1 MAEKFS
7 LTAQLNLQAPTNV
20 KQVFNNIQKQ
30 LSGATVNVNVA
41 NSAKAV
47 KDLNNVANATQK
59 IEKES
64 KKAAKGADVMGKA
77 FGSAL
82 KNVLRY
88 DLARR
93 VFSAFTNTVEQG
105 IKDAIDFER
114 AMIRIAQVSGQ
125 TMQQLKGLQNTITNL
140 STSLGVSS
148 SSLVKVGLILKQ
160 TGLSVKDTQLAMA
173 ALAKTELAPTFDNI
187 TDTAETAVAAMR
199 QFGLEASRLES
210 LLGKINTVAANFA
223 VEASDIGV
231 AIKRAGGA
239 FKAAGGQVE
248 ELIALFTSV
257 RATTRETAETIATGF
272 RTIFTRLQRPT
283 TIKFLRQFGIELT
296 DLKGK
301 FVGPYEAV
309 RRLSNALSGLDPRD
323 LRFSAIVEQLG
334 GFRQVSKV
342 IPMIQKFNTAQA
354 AMKAQMEGSGSL
366 AKDAAT
372 AQQSLAVQIQKL
384 TENVKEMFRAVAE
397 STAFQALAKL
407 ALGLANAVAKVGK
420 ALAPVLPILGAFVA
434 ARAAAWAG
442 GKLMGG
448 GIGGL
453 NRSLGSA
460 MGDTS
465 DVYKGNR
472 GGRVRRFS
480 KGGWVP
486 GTGNGDTVPAMLE
499 PGEFVL
505 RKSAAQAF
513 GPRLNGINKYAD
525 GGKSKDGTKISRTP
539 SLAKA
544 LFQDVYDGDSYRIHG
559 IPSAT
564 KWKTTTR
571 LDGADAYE
579 LRTGTPREK
588 LLGKLAKEAAQ
599 QHAAFSVDQN
609 IVGMMDVDP
618 KRKEKFGRP
627 IMHDKALADSLI
639 KQGLGESGRATGGLD
654 DRITEYAKSGRARAG
669 IGKGLAADHYREWI
683 RERKQQLKAAPIE
696 ANKGGEIPSLL
707 TPGEFVVNKKSAQAF
722 GYGKLRKMNRYNQGG
737 KTGGGGAMHSG
748 GIPVSAS
755 RGTTMALE
763 DLRAGAVGGAKGLYQ
778 MSEAATMGAAKNVM
792 YVQAAGAFAE
802 QLGMGGDAL
811 DFWTSTLSTSSG
823 ILGGF
828 NSMMDQAEASGF
840 MDQLGGFA
848 DMLGDKNSKVGG
860 ILDSFGGKLSKKGG
874 LLGKVGKG
882 VQGMGG
888 GLKQTMG
895 NVQDLRDKGIFH
907 KGVTKYEGKAADIEA
922 RKAKLEGKS
931 GKFHQKATMQAKR
944 AEAMKGSADNLGKS
958 AGKEFGK
965 ARQLRAEQ
973 QKLVTKRTTP
983 MGKAGRAEYHKL
995 GKMADE
1001 AEAAGKALKAQGQA
1015 AGDAAKKFAKSS
1027 ATNMKN
1033 SKKAAAVAKKFG
1045 PQLGKAAKGAKLAA
1059 MGLKALNP
1067 VAIIAE
1073 VAIGKLGAAI
1083 EKNATDKI
1091 GALDFER
1098 EGGTAGSETKIKAQ
1112 AAAGGALKG
1121 GAAGAGIGAAV
1132 GSVIPVVGTLIGAI
1146 AGGVIGAAIG
1156 AISAWVNAAKLIKQ
1170 AKFNAKLKSMG
1181 QAMDNYS
1188 KGLTDSKRVA
1198 ASISDMDTAIEDFGH
1213 AMKMEDVIAAQK
1225 KQAEIGKAV
1234 LEAEKGKAKSVEEFR
1249 RNNKSLIDGMKG
1261 RSDVTQKEIDAMEK
1275 DIEARLKSETAME
1288 NYAKEQERQAKRL
1301 ARLRN
1306 ISGVFDELGARMNA
1320 FGGVLSGIS
1329 SPTGAVNMGSLSAAV
1344 RPGAKDKESIKR
1356 YDSMIDLL
1364 GNIGGETPGGLS
1376 PYADEAKAGAFLER
1390 NLGSAVT
1397 LASSG
1402 GGLESEGGPAGQIM
1416 KQLGAAYERETGKK
1430 FEGSIAQKEVSE
1442 GLQGKTDEELR
1453 AAMKDPAKLEGLVG
1467 ELQGNLK
1474 EVNETFKQAAE
1485 MLDNHNGMLSQAYME
1500 HLKLEQE
1507 YVSKQQSLVD
1517 QRFAQKNASAERL
1530 STSAFGGPSN
1540 ADVQANFMEKQRM
1553 AVEGVN
1559 GIGGMSQDRQ
1569 NELTAAGGVGS
1580 VDAVGAV
1587 FKNISAELQ
1596 ASNAKIATAAEQAG
1610 VAPDDMKTAGN
1621 LADSQKDLIEKNK
1634 QLQAEYDATKG
1645 VLESYANSQQ
1655 RMIALNKELSQAQ
1668 GKRKTMK
1675 ELAISAK
1682 YGTAEEK
1689 DSAQKL
1695 INAIAIAQQQ
1705 GIDAVAPEL
1714 QKSVIGYLPNIFGAE
1729 GEGMIDK
1736 GLEDSGFGGEG
1747 ITKVSAEEKRI
1758 DAEMSA
1764 IEESGIKAGEYI
1776 GQEVGMR
1783 ADAMATNI
1791 ESLHAKFL
1799 TDLKSLLAEDAAQA
1813 AIEDKNLAGA
1823 KGEKAAEQKA
1833 IITKAAEQLGMGQ
1846 GEEAYKK
1853 FTQDQAGETKGTA
1866 NERMKALL
1874 SGSLTSKTQD
1884 EAQKKVDFMSTSS
1897 AALESGEFANFAAL
1911 LDYDNDD
1918 KDNFGGLSMGDAFG
1932 MTGED
1937 LRANMEEALDEGWGN
1952 NEEIAELTKDQNNA
1966 LGKMLAGLKAQYVES
1981 GMGTGSDFLDMQE
1994 SVVKGLG
2001 GSAEADAASLL
2012 GGLLDQMKISA
2023 DNSKTQIKD
2032 NKAMRTSL
2040 GVSETG
2046 AVDITDEE
2054 QRSLVGIKSAS
2065 DVDTRAAE
2073 AEASVIAADKQ
2084 ILAAEAQIKQAETE
2098 KAAAAIEKSVREG
2111 ETKAKFQ
2118 DVAAKGLASAETI
2131 KPVEENTQLAANS
2144 LNDLATHA
2152 LTQGSLYTHDI
2163 HCEVLLQ
2170 AILSELTGGAGGVAM
2185 SEEANSLL
2193 TSNEEAAAK
2202 ATPADGGMSRPMTGA
2217 DKAKAQLNA
2226 MASGSGTAGLDD
2238 TIAKFSKATEELGGV
2253 MGNALSVEV
2262 GGTIDV
2268 NVNMNGADFLKGAK
2282 DSLGKY
2288 ASQQVSKGI
2297 NNFITQGL
2305 KNNNVKTRPDW
2316 VNEGGTN
2323 DIPGSDNNES
2333 GSI

>member
-1 MAEKFS
+1 MRGRGGA
-7 LTAQLNLQAPTNV
+7 A
-20 KQVFNNIQKQ
+20 FNNMFF
-30 LSGATVNVNVA
+30 
-41 NSAKAV
+41 NS
-47 KDLNNVANATQK
+47 
-59 IEKES
+59 
-64 KKAAKGADVMGKA
+64 
-77 FGSAL
+77 
-82 KNVLRY
+82 
-88 DLARR
+88 
-93 VFSAFTNTVEQG
+93 
-105 IKDAIDFER
+105 
-114 AMIRIAQVSGQ
+114 
-125 TMQQLKGLQNTITNL
+125 
-140 STSLGVSS
+140 
-148 SSLVKVGLILKQ
+148 
-160 TGLSVKDTQLAMA
+160 
-173 ALAKTELAPTFDNI
+173 
-187 TDTAETAVAAMR
+187 
-199 QFGLEASRLES
+199 
-210 LLGKINTVAANFA
+210 
-223 VEASDIGV
+223 
-231 AIKRAGGA
+231 
-239 FKAAGGQVE
+239 
-248 ELIALFTSV
+248 
-257 RATTRETAETIATGF
+257 
-272 RTIFTRLQRPT
+272 
-283 TIKFLRQFGIELT
+283 
-296 DLKGK
+296 
-301 FVGPYEAV
+301 
-309 RRLSNALSGLDPRD
+309 
-323 LRFSAIVEQLG
+323 
-334 GFRQVSKV
+334 
-342 IPMIQKFNTAQA
+342 
-354 AMKAQMEGSGSL
+354 
-366 AKDAAT
+366 
-372 AQQSLAVQIQKL
+372 
-384 TENVKEMFRAVAE
+384 ENVDANGNKIQYGYD
-397 STAFQALAKL
+397 STGRRPLFNAP
-407 ALGLANAVAKVGK
+407 GLAN
-420 ALAPVLPILGAFVA
+420 
-434 ARAAAWAG
+434 
-442 GKLMGG
+442 KL
-448 GIGGL
+448 L
-453 NRSLGSA
+453 NTQS
-460 MGDTS
+460 
-465 DVYKGNR
+465 
-472 GGRVRRFS
+472 
-480 KGGWVP
+480 
-486 GTGNGDTVPAMLE
+486 
-499 PGEFVL
+499 
-505 RKSAAQAF
+505 
-513 GPRLNGINKYAD
+513 AD
-525 GGKSKDGTKISRTP
+525 GKP
-539 SLAKA
+539 LAVPMKKA
-544 LFQDVYDGDSYRIHG
+544 Q
-559 IPSAT
+559 
-564 KWKTTTR
+564 
-571 LDGADAYE
+571 
-579 LRTGTPREK
+579 
-588 LLGKLAKEAAQ
+588 
-599 QHAAFSVDQN
+599 
-609 IVGMMDVDP
+609 
-618 KRKEKFGRP
+618 
-627 IMHDKALADSLI
+627 
-639 KQGLGESGRATGGLD
+639 
-654 DRITEYAKSGRARAG
+654 
-669 IGKGLAADHYREWI
+669 
-683 RERKQQLKAAPIE
+683 
-696 ANKGGEIPSLL
+696 GGEIPSLL

-722 GYGKLRKMNRYNQGG
+722 GYGKLRKMNRYKGGG
-737 KTGGGGAMHSG
+737 KTGAGGSGAMHSG
-748 GIPVSAS
+748 GVPVSAS
-755 RGTTMALE
+755 RGTSMALE
-763 DLRAGAVGGAKGLYQ
+763 DLRRGAVAGTQGLYQ
-778 MSEAATMGAAKNVM
+778 MGEAATMGAAKNIM

-802 QLGMGGDAL
+802 QLGMGGETL

-888 GLKQTMG
+888 GLTKTMS
-895 NVQDLRDKGIFH
+895 NVSDLREKGLFH
-907 KGVTKYEGKAADIEA
+907 KGVTKAEGKIAQVDRIKA
-922 RKAKLEGKS
+922 RPER
-931 GKFHQKATMQAKR
+931 FRQKALMQAKR
-944 AEAMKGSADNLGKS
+944 AEAMKGTASNLGQKAGQEFSKAKS
-958 AGKEFGK
+958 
-965 ARQLRAEQ
+965 LRAQ
-973 QKLVTKRTTP
+973 QQALVTKRTTP

-1001 AEAAGKALKAQGQA
+1001 AEAAGKALKTQGRA
-1015 AGDAAKKFAKSS
+1015 ASESAKKFAKSS
-1027 ATNMKN
+1027 ATQMKN
-1033 SKKAAAVAKKFG
+1033 SAKATKQVAKMA
-1045 PQLGKAAKGAKLAA
+1045 PQLGKAAKGAKFAA

-1073 VAIGKLGAAI
+1073 VAIGKLGASI

-1091 GALDFER
+1091 AALDFER
-1098 EGGTAGSETKIKAQ
+1098 EGGTAGSETAIKAQ

-1132 GSVIPVVGTLIGAI
+1132 GSVIPIVGTLVGAI
-1146 AGGVIGAAIG
+1146 AGGIIGAAWG
-1156 AISAWVNAAKLIKQ
+1156 AIDAWLNAAKMIKQ
-1170 AKFNAKLKSMG
+1170 AKFNAKLKAMG

-1198 ASISDMDTAIEDFGH
+1198 ASMADMDTAIKDFGH

-1249 RNNKSLIDGMKG
+1249 RNNKTLIDGMKG

-1275 DIEARLKSETAME
+1275 DIEARLKSEAAME
-1288 NYAKEQERQAKRL
+1288 KYAKEQERQAKRL

-1306 ISGVFDELGARMNA
+1306 ISGVFKELGARMNA

-1329 SPTGAVNMGSLSAAV
+1329 SPTGAINMGSLSAAV

-1376 PYADEAKAGAFLER
+1376 PYADDAKAGAFLER

-1416 KQLGAAYERETGKK
+1416 KQLGAAYERETGQK
-1430 FEGSIAQKEVSE
+1430 FEGSIAQKEVE
-1442 GLQGKTDEELR
+1442 KGLQGKTDEELR
-1453 AAMKDPAKLEGLVG
+1453 GAMADPAKLEGLVG

-1530 STSAFGGPSN
+1530 GLAGPSN
-1540 ADVQANFMEKQRM
+1540 ADVQANFLEKQKM

-1569 NELTAAGGVGS
+1569 NELKAAGGVGS

-1596 ASNAKIATAAEQAG
+1596 ANNAQIATAANEAG
-1610 VAPDDMKTAGN
+1610 VAPADMKTAGN

-1655 RMIALNKELSQAQ
+1655 RMIKLNKDLSASQQ
-1668 GKRKTMK
+1668 KTKTLK
-1675 ELAISAK
+1675 ELAIQSE

-1689 DSAQKL
+1689 DSANQL
-1695 INAIAIAQQQ
+1695 LNEIAKVQQA
-1705 GIDAVAPEL
+1705 GDLSAAAPEM
-1714 QKSVIGYLPNIFGAE
+1714 QRMIIPYLEQILGKEEADKIVN
-1729 GEGMIDK
+1729 K
-1736 GLEDSGFGGEG
+1736 GLIEGGKGGEG
-1747 ITKVSAEEKRI
+1747 ITSASAETKKI

-1799 TDLKSLLAEDAAQA
+1799 TDLKMLLAEDAAQA
-1813 AIEDKNLAGA
+1813 AQEDKNLAGA

-1833 IITKAAEQLGMGQ
+1833 VVTKAAKDLGMTYEQ
-1846 GEEAYKK
+1846 
-1853 FTQDQAGETKGTA
+1853 FTQDQEGEAEGTA
-1866 NERMKALL
+1866 DNRMQALL
-1874 SGSLTSKTQD
+1874 GGALTSKTQD
-1884 EAQKKVDFMSTSS
+1884 EAQKKVDFMASSS
-1897 AALESGEFANFAAL
+1897 AALDNEGDTFANFADL
-1911 LDYDNDD
+1911 LDYDNNDD
-1918 KDNFGGLSMGDAFG
+1918 DNFGGRNMADAFG
-1932 MTGED
+1932 MTDDSATGGETF
-1937 LRANMEEALDEGWGN
+1937 RKKMMEALDEGWGN
-1952 NEEIAELTKDQNNA
+1952 NEEIAELTKKQGGA
-1966 LGKMLAGLKAQYVES
+1966 LNELLSGLKAQYVES
-1981 GMGTGSDFLDMQE
+1981 GMGTGEEFLDMQA
-1994 SVVKGLG
+1994 SVLKGLE
-2001 GSAEADAASLL
+2001 GSEEADASTLL
-2012 GGLLDQMKISA
+2012 GGMLDQMKITA
-2023 DNSKTQIKD
+2023 DGAKTQIKD
-2032 NKAMRTSL
+2032 NKAMRKSL

-2065 DVDTRAAE
+2065 DIDTRAAE

-2084 ILAAEAQIKQAETE
+2084 IQAAEAQIKQAETE

-2118 DVAAKGLASAETI
+2118 DVGAKGLASAETI

-2144 LNDLATHA
+2144 LDSLATHA

-2193 TSNEEAAAK
+2193 SGSGEGITE
-2202 ATPADGGMSRPMTGA
+2202 ATPADGGMSRPAGWGA

-2268 NVNMNGADFLKGAK
+2268 NVNMNGADFLKGAQ
-2282 DSLGKY
+2282 DALGQY

-2305 KNNNVKTRPDW
+2305 KNNSVKTRPDW

-2323 DIPGSDNNES
+2323 DIPGSSNNES

>member
-1 MAEKFS
+1 
-7 LTAQLNLQAPTNV
+7 
-20 KQVFNNIQKQ
+20 
-30 LSGATVNVNVA
+30 
-41 NSAKAV
+41 
-47 KDLNNVANATQK
+47 
-59 IEKES
+59 
-64 KKAAKGADVMGKA
+64 
-77 FGSAL
+77 
-82 KNVLRY
+82 
-88 DLARR
+88 
-93 VFSAFTNTVEQG
+93 
-105 IKDAIDFER
+105 
-114 AMIRIAQVSGQ
+114 
-125 TMQQLKGLQNTITNL
+125 
-140 STSLGVSS
+140 
-148 SSLVKVGLILKQ
+148 
-160 TGLSVKDTQLAMA
+160 
-173 ALAKTELAPTFDNI
+173 
-187 TDTAETAVAAMR
+187 
-199 QFGLEASRLES
+199 
-210 LLGKINTVAANFA
+210 
-223 VEASDIGV
+223 
-231 AIKRAGGA
+231 
-239 FKAAGGQVE
+239 
-248 ELIALFTSV
+248 
-257 RATTRETAETIATGF
+257 
-272 RTIFTRLQRPT
+272 
-283 TIKFLRQFGIELT
+283 
-296 DLKGK
+296 
-301 FVGPYEAV
+301 
-309 RRLSNALSGLDPRD
+309 
-323 LRFSAIVEQLG
+323 
-334 GFRQVSKV
+334 
-342 IPMIQKFNTAQA
+342 
-354 AMKAQMEGSGSL
+354 
-366 AKDAAT
+366 
-372 AQQSLAVQIQKL
+372 
-384 TENVKEMFRAVAE
+384 
-397 STAFQALAKL
+397 
-407 ALGLANAVAKVGK
+407 
-420 ALAPVLPILGAFVA
+420 
-434 ARAAAWAG
+434 
-442 GKLMGG
+442 
-448 GIGGL
+448 
-453 NRSLGSA
+453 
-460 MGDTS
+460 
-465 DVYKGNR
+465 
-472 GGRVRRFS
+472 
-480 KGGWVP
+480 
-486 GTGNGDTVPAMLE
+486 
-499 PGEFVL
+499 
-505 RKSAAQAF
+505 
-513 GPRLNGINKYAD
+513 
-525 GGKSKDGTKISRTP
+525 
-539 SLAKA
+539 
-544 LFQDVYDGDSYRIHG
+544 
-559 IPSAT
+559 
-564 KWKTTTR
+564 
-571 LDGADAYE
+571 
-579 LRTGTPREK
+579 
-588 LLGKLAKEAAQ
+588 
-599 QHAAFSVDQN
+599 
-609 IVGMMDVDP
+609 
-618 KRKEKFGRP
+618 
-627 IMHDKALADSLI
+627 
-639 KQGLGESGRATGGLD
+639 
-654 DRITEYAKSGRARAG
+654 
-669 IGKGLAADHYREWI
+669 
-683 RERKQQLKAAPIE
+683 
-696 ANKGGEIPSLL
+696 
-707 TPGEFVVNKKSAQAF
+707 
-722 GYGKLRKMNRYNQGG
+722 
-737 KTGGGGAMHSG
+737 
-748 GIPVSAS
+748 
-755 RGTTMALE
+755 
-763 DLRAGAVGGAKGLYQ
+763 
-778 MSEAATMGAAKNVM
+778 
-792 YVQAAGAFAE
+792 
-802 QLGMGGDAL
+802 
-811 DFWTSTLSTSSG
+811 
-823 ILGGF
+823 
-828 NSMMDQAEASGF
+828 
-840 MDQLGGFA
+840 
-848 DMLGDKNSKVGG
+848 
-860 ILDSFGGKLSKKGG
+860 
-874 LLGKVGKG
+874 
-882 VQGMGG
+882 
-888 GLKQTMG
+888 
-895 NVQDLRDKGIFH
+895 
-907 KGVTKYEGKAADIEA
+907 
-922 RKAKLEGKS
+922 
-931 GKFHQKATMQAKR
+931 
-944 AEAMKGSADNLGKS
+944 
-958 AGKEFGK
+958 
-965 ARQLRAEQ
+965 
-973 QKLVTKRTTP
+973 
-983 MGKAGRAEYHKL
+983 
-995 GKMADE
+995 
-1001 AEAAGKALKAQGQA
+1001 
-1015 AGDAAKKFAKSS
+1015 
-1027 ATNMKN
+1027 
-1033 SKKAAAVAKKFG
+1033 
-1045 PQLGKAAKGAKLAA
+1045 
-1059 MGLKALNP
+1059 
-1067 VAIIAE
+1067 
-1073 VAIGKLGAAI
+1073 
-1083 EKNATDKI
+1083 
-1091 GALDFER
+1091 
-1098 EGGTAGSETKIKAQ
+1098 
-1112 AAAGGALKG
+1112 
-1121 GAAGAGIGAAV
+1121 
-1132 GSVIPVVGTLIGAI
+1132 
-1146 AGGVIGAAIG
+1146 
-1156 AISAWVNAAKLIKQ
+1156 
-1170 AKFNAKLKSMG
+1170 
-1181 QAMDNYS
+1181 
-1188 KGLTDSKRVA
+1188 
-1198 ASISDMDTAIEDFGH
+1198 
-1213 AMKMEDVIAAQK
+1213 
-1225 KQAEIGKAV
+1225 
-1234 LEAEKGKAKSVEEFR
+1234 
-1249 RNNKSLIDGMKG
+1249 
-1261 RSDVTQKEIDAMEK
+1261 
-1275 DIEARLKSETAME
+1275 
-1288 NYAKEQERQAKRL
+1288 
-1301 ARLRN
+1301 
-1306 ISGVFDELGARMNA
+1306 
-1320 FGGVLSGIS
+1320 
-1329 SPTGAVNMGSLSAAV
+1329 
-1344 RPGAKDKESIKR
+1344 
-1356 YDSMIDLL
+1356 
-1364 GNIGGETPGGLS
+1364 
-1376 PYADEAKAGAFLER
+1376 
-1390 NLGSAVT
+1390 
-1397 LASSG
+1397 
-1402 GGLESEGGPAGQIM
+1402 
-1416 KQLGAAYERETGKK
+1416 
-1430 FEGSIAQKEVSE
+1430 
-1442 GLQGKTDEELR
+1442 
-1453 AAMKDPAKLEGLVG
+1453 
-1467 ELQGNLK
+1467 
-1474 EVNETFKQAAE
+1474 
-1485 MLDNHNGMLSQAYME
+1485 MLSQAYME

-1866 NERMKALL
+1866 DERMKALL

-1897 AALESGEFANFAAL
+1897 AALESGEFANVAAL

-2012 GGLLDQMKISA
+2012 GGLLDQMKITA

-2144 LNDLATHA
+2144 LDSLATHA